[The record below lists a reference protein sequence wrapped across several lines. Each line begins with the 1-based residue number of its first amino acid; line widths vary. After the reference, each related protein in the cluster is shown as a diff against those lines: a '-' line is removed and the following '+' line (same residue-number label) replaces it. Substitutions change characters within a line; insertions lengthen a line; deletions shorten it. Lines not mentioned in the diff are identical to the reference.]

1 MFGKFGQISKLNV
14 RRKEGANRSWA
25 LVTYQEEA
33 SVVAAL
39 DAAALG
45 GLVTP
50 STTRRELGV
59 TLAVKRAAVADNLY
73 RNEQLV
79 TKAAADCVLPRC
91 CPHRVVPFPL
101 LALLSRPRPSCL
113 TSGRISLNVAHRRLA
128 TDRIPSRQGKLGALG
143 AVWQRTLPMKEQ
155 MDQIRADVDAAYL
168 AMRADGTGTGGA
180 EGATVAALRRE
191 VEAAVAAEAEA
202 EAALKRAR
210 GLREAAEQS
219 LSLAEV
225 AEAEVRAPAPAVPLR
240 SMSAPLNL
248 SSSVCSC

>member
-79 TKAAADCVLPRC
+79 TKAAADATAC
-91 CPHRVVPFPL
+91 CP
-101 LALLSRPRPSCL
+101 AAA
-113 TSGRISLNVAHRRLA
+113 RI
-128 TDRIPSRQGKLGALG
+128 
-143 AVWQRTLPMKEQ
+143 TLCP
-155 MDQIRADVDAAYL
+155 
-168 AMRADGTGTGGA
+168 
-180 EGATVAALRRE
+180 
-191 VEAAVAAEAEA
+191 
-202 EAALKRAR
+202 
-210 GLREAAEQS
+210 S
-219 LSLAEV
+219 LSWLSSPGPV
-225 AEAEVRAPAPAVPLR
+225 PAV
-240 SMSAPLNL
+240 
-248 SSSVCSC
+248 